1 MKILVLTIWSFMSII
16 SSKDNSFIDYNN
28 TLKPKDSLLKTSQVK
43 PLIRKLGGKVASI
56 KRTNW
61 NAKDESGIIKKG
73 SSRYI
78 GNYHKEITYFDR
90 EGFTTKKERYG
101 IDNELSILYSYVRN
115 KEGVLVEENIF
126 YINEDATNSTF
137 YFYDKENNLIEE
149 LFYADNGYRNRSIYI
164 YNKQGEIIETISCYP
179 CRQSV
184 HEINEVE
191 NSVTINETSSEER
204 YKTKTYYD
212 TNENEIEHLFF
223 KNGLIYLQFKH
234 SYDSEGNLIEISRY
248 KPNGKVMTLYFK
260 ANFILDQ
267 HQNRTKRIEIDFNE
281 NGVRKYNEWDFTYKY
296 DNKGNWIKRIEF
308 KNKLPK
314 TVILREFNYY

>member
-1 MKILVLTIWSFMSII
+1 MSII
-16 SSKDNSFIDYNN
+16 SSKDNSFIDYYN

-56 KRTNW
+56 KSTNW

-78 GNYHKEITYFDR
+78 GNHHKKITYFDR
-90 EGFTTKKERYG
+90 EGFTTKKELYG
-101 IDNELSILYSYVRN
+101 IDNELSRLYSYVRN
-115 KEGVLVEENIF
+115 KEGALMEENIF

-149 LFYADNGYRNRSIYI
+149 LYYAGDGYRNRNIYI
-164 YNKQGEIIETISCYP
+164 YNKQGEIIETINCYP
-179 CRQSV
+179 CRYSV

-191 NSVTINETSSEER
+191 NSVTINETSREKRS
-204 YKTKTYYD
+204 KTKSYYD
-212 TNENEIEHLFF
+212 TNENEIESLYFV
-223 KNGLIYLQFKH
+223 NGLIYSQTKM
-234 SYDSEGNLIEISRY
+234 SYDSEGNLIELSSY
-248 KPNGKVMTLYFK
+248 ESNGKVMTLDFK
-260 ANFILDQ
+260 ANYIFDQ
-267 HQNRTKRIEIDFNE
+267 HQNLTKKIHIYFNE
-281 NGVRKYNEWDFTYKY
+281 NGVRNYNEWDFTYKY

-314 TVILREFNYY
+314 TVILREFNYYKPMTSR